1 MDVFLLI
8 PTTFLVLVGLASIF
22 INEED
27 LIGIQFL
34 GYLSL
39 MVLPMVGVIY
49 NSM

>member
-8 PTTFLVLVGLASIF
+8 PTIFLVLVGIASIF

-39 MVLPMVGVIY
+39 LFLPMVGIIY